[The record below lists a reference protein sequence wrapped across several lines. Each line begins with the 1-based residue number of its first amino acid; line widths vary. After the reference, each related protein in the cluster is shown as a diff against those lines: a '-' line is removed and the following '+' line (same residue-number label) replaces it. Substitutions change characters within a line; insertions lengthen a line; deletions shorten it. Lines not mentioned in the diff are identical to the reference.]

1 MKRIGKR
8 DGMIEALLT
17 QEEYESVRELPPPP
31 VCLLCGEPNIYL
43 MHIGYGSKYDG
54 DWICDECLDTAID
67 LLKANR
73 GDSGPD

>member
-31 VCLLCGEPNIYL
+31 VCFLCYEPGNHL
-43 MHIGYGSKYDG
+43 MHIGYESTHDG
-54 DWICDECLDTAID
+54 DWICPICLDHAI
-67 LLKANR
+67 NEFIGGR
-73 GDSGPD
+73 G

>member
-31 VCLLCGEPNIYL
+31 VCFLCFGSGPHL
-43 MHIGYGSKYDG
+43 TSLPYGSKHDG
-54 DWICDECLDTAID
+54 EWICPICLDHAI
-67 LLKANR
+67 NEFVGGR
-73 GDSGPD
+73 G